1 MHPSRSAGVV
11 GTARRKGDP
20 GNGGDPSG
28 RRSRLQR
35 RSWRRTWRESDRGIV
50 LLNPGNSG
58 GGKAPDFW
66 CAFEDGE
73 EEVIGDEPRNGCVHE
88 FWPTCADE
96 FWPTLRGSIC

>member
-66 CAFEDGE
+66 CAFDDGE
-73 EEVIGDEPRNGCVHE
+73 EGVMGPSRDWGDKDRSDMTG
-88 FWPTCADE
+88 
-96 FWPTLRGSIC
+96 RGVAGWGIVD